1 MIKMSLLEN
10 GVDSL
15 KSSYL
20 IMEKIPELQEGLSH
34 NIKDAVISL
43 NHGIEILF
51 KLVLKEINEYL
62 VFTDLDNYMLAK
74 KKMLSE
80 NMRNVFEAKPGL
92 KTVSLNEAMRR
103 ARYLCGIEINSDLE
117 TVINYL
123 NKKRNEFMHY
133 EIHLSEEEMMELL
146 SKLRVGYELSV
157 QFFGLHIEGL
167 EELIRGARYEI
178 TVEDYSD
185 ELAAMY
191 GEMQYD
197 EWRDSQVDDDYHW
210 ESR

>member
-20 IMEKIPELQEGLSH
+20 IMEKISGLQEGINH

-51 KLVLKEINEYL
+51 KLVLKEIHEYL
-62 VFTDLDNYMLAK
+62 VFSDLDNYMLAR

-80 NMRNVFEAKPGL
+80 NKNNVFEAKPSL
-92 KTVSLNEAMRR
+92 KTITLNEAIRR
-103 ARYLCGIEINSDLE
+103 ARYLCDIEVKDDLE
-117 TVINYL
+117 IVINYL

-133 EIHLSEEEMMELL
+133 EINLCEEEMTELI
-146 SKLRVGYELSV
+146 SKLKVGYELSV
-157 QFFGLHIEGL
+157 QFFGIHIEGL

-191 GEMQYD
+191 GEMQHE
-197 EWRDSQVDDDYHW
+197 EWRDSQYEEEYFW